1 MGGRAKRSGR
11 GGRGKR
17 GGRSGRSGRSKGTEH
32 SVIKEFRKMLEQNPV
47 ERMYIAQMIE
57 DIPSGA
63 EYDLYRLSNTE
74 DLLQKLNKLMTK
86 APEFNDTLLVG
97 TPFSAIILWAM
108 GNPTGIAAFRR
119 KKINNMFK
127 KILKEWSKFLDGPKS
142 RYVLN
147 HGPNGWFSKKA
158 LKKIHLSDF
167 QHNKNAKYFGF
178 KSWNDFFTR
187 KLVKGARPIYEP
199 DNDKAIVSGFDCTIY
214 KISYNVKKV
223 SNFWIK
229 DQPYSLRDM
238 LDNDKKYVDMFVGGD
253 IFQAFLN
260 PFNYHRWHSP
270 ISGTVIKA
278 TVIEGLYFSQRET
291 EDLRDIGKLE
301 VVKWIRQSEDPSDQ
315 DRSEGYITHVQTRA
329 IIYIR
334 SDDPKIG
341 VVCVMPVGMVEI
353 SSCKIL
359 RKIKPGYHLEK
370 GEEIGYFQFGGSTSC
385 LIFQKGVIKQFDKT
399 QGFCRMGSLIATAY

>member
-1 MGGRAKRSGR
+1 MGYRNIGKTKK
-11 GGRGKR
+11 RGKR
-17 GGRSGRSGRSKGTEH
+17 RKRKRTKRLRRTQEH
-32 SVIKEFRKMLEQNPV
+32 SVIKKFRKMLEKNPI

-57 DIPSGA
+57 DIPPGA
-63 EYDLYRLSNTE
+63 EYDQYRLSDTE
-74 DLLQKLNKLMTK
+74 DLLQKLNKVLTK
-86 APEFNDTLLVG
+86 APEFDDTLLVG

-119 KKINNMFK
+119 KKINKIFK
-127 KILKEWSKFLDGPKS
+127 KVLKEWSKFLDSPKS

-147 HGPNGWFSKKA
+147 RGAKGWLSKKA
-158 LKKIHLSDF
+158 LEKINMSDF

-178 KSWNDFFTR
+178 KSWNDFFSR

-214 KISYNVKKV
+214 KISYNVKEV
-223 SNFWIK
+223 SDFWIK

-238 LDNDKKYVDMFVGGD
+238 LNNDQKYVDMFVGGD

-291 EDLRDIGKLE
+291 EDLRDIGKLG
-301 VVKWIRQSEDPSDQ
+301 VVKWISQTEDPTDQ

-329 IIYIR
+329 IFYIR

-359 RKIKPGYHLEK
+359 PKIKPGYHLEK

-399 QGFCRMGSLIATAY
+399 WGFCRMGSLIATAY